1 MTVRYDAVL
10 LIAYG
15 APERPED
22 VRPYLRGIL
31 RGRRVPPGRLEEVAH
46 HYDVLGGRSPL
57 TPWTR
62 RQAAALRHALDA
74 RGLAL
79 PVYLGMRNWTP
90 YLHET
95 LVEMRAAGVRRAAGI
110 VMAPHQSY
118 ASWEQYHADVAE
130 ARSRVGEGA
139 PAVEYLG
146 PWFDRPGFIDAQ
158 ADRVAAALDAVP
170 DAGREAATLVF
181 TAHSI
186 PATMADAGPYPGQ
199 VAASARLIA
208 ARFPH
213 LAWQV
218 AYQSRSGDPREPWLE
233 PDVNDAVRAQA
244 AQHAGTVVAVPVGF
258 VSDHVEVLYDL
269 DIEARNTATG
279 LGLAF
284 YRAGTVMDH
293 PSFIGMLADLVVE
306 QAPA

>member
-1 MTVRYDAVL
+1 MTVPYDAVL

-22 VRPYLRGIL
+22 VRPYLSGIL
-31 RGRRVPPGRLEEVAH
+31 RGRRLPPGRLEEVAH
-46 HYDVLGGRSPL
+46 HYDALGGRSPL
-57 TPWTR
+57 TPLTR
-62 RQAAALRHALDA
+62 RQAAALQRALEG
-74 RGLAL
+74 RRLPL
-79 PVYLGMRNWTP
+79 PVYVGMRNWTP

-95 LVEMRAAGVRRAAGI
+95 LAEMRTAGVRRAAGI
-110 VMAPHQSY
+110 IMAPHQSY
-118 ASWEQYHADVAE
+118 ASWEQYHENVAE
-130 ARSRVGEGA
+130 ARSRIGEGA

-158 ADRVAAALDAVP
+158 ADRVTAALRAVP
-170 DAGREAATLVF
+170 DEGREAVRLVF
-181 TAHSI
+181 TGHSI
-186 PATMADAGPYPGQ
+186 PAAMAERGPYPAQ
-199 VAASARLIA
+199 VVASAELVAARL
-208 ARFPH
+208 PH
-213 LAWQV
+213 AAWQM

-233 PDVNDAVRAQA
+233 PDVNDALRALA
-244 AQHAGTVVAVPVGF
+244 ARYAGAVVVVPVGF

-269 DIEARNTATG
+269 DIEARKTATS

-306 QAPA
+306 QAIA